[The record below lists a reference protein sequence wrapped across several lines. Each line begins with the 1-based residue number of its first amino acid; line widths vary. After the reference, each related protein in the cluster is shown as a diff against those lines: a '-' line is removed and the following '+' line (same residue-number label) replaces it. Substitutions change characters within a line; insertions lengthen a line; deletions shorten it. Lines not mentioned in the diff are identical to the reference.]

1 MSPIVVPHVE
11 CTLVV
16 FSSMFSSK
24 FLLISKSPIRSVSFA
39 VSNSRDRF
47 DIFFVSDATL
57 AVSVLLL
64 LGPTFRLFIF

>member
-1 MSPIVVPHVE
+1 MSPIVVPDIE

-24 FLLISKSPIRSVSFA
+24 FLLISKSLISSVRFA

-47 DIFFVSDATL
+47 DIFFVSDANL
-57 AVSVLLL
+57 AMSVLLL
-64 LGPTFRLFIF
+64 LGSRFRLFIC